1 MCSMPLASNFGLAH
15 SKMAPAGYS
24 PGELLFAVAA
34 DRDTPPCGIEG
45 VYFETIKQIESTDK

>member
-1 MCSMPLASNFGLAH
+1 MPLASNFGLAH